1 MKNCL
6 KIALDYKKKKML
18 PTDVDEEV
26 LLDDMTNREAME
38 MYLALTA
45 VYGCKSISKCVK
57 FYKGK
62 YIALDFSGIFEYAM
76 DGAEYSFQDID
87 EMFKDLIS
95 SDEFQDLLNDPVFII
110 N

>member
-6 KIALDYKKKKML
+6 KIALDYKKKNML

-26 LLDDMTNREAME
+26 LLDDMTNKEAME

-45 VYGCKSISKCVK
+45 VYGCKSISKCIK

-62 YIALDFSGIFEYAM
+62 DIALR
-76 DGAEYSFQDID
+76 
-87 EMFKDLIS
+87 
-95 SDEFQDLLNDPVFII
+95 
-110 N
+110 